1 MTDKPAAKPKPD
13 PKAKGLDPATEAVWS
28 RVQLARHPDR
38 PHTLDYIRGIFTD
51 FVELHGDRVFG
62 DDAALVGGLARLD
75 ERTVLVLGHQKGA
88 NTKENVARSFGMP
101 QPEGYRKALRLMR
114 HAEKF
119 GFPVVTFI
127 DTPGASPGLQSEE
140 RGMALAIADDL
151 LAMLT
156 LRVPVVAVVIGEGGS
171 GGALALGLADR
182 ILMLENAIYSV
193 ASPEAAATILW
204 RNAAHAPQAAAA
216 MRISAADLCEFGI
229 ADGII
234 AEPPGGAQT
243 DMPTMVETVGGAIRA
258 ALDTLDAEISKRRGG
273 IPTLLKARRAK
284 YMQIGVYTE
293 SGTPTRPP
301 AKRAAK
307 NNGRE
312 SGDPLPDHA
321 TETITAP

>member
-258 ALDTLDAEISKRRGG
+258 ALDTLDGEISKRRGG

-293 SGTPTRPP
+293 RGTPTRPP